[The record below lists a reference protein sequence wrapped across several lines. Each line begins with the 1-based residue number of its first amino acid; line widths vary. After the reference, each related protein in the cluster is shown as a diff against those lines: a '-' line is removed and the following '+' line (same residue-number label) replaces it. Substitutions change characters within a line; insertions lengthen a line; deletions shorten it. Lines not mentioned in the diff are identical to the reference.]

1 MNTNV
6 PLSSLSQ
13 QQQQQQSQ
21 QQFSVNN
28 SNNSN
33 QLDQQ
38 LPFDIDLFASN
49 PNFIMDGSA
58 SWATSV
64 FPDLDDAMLLQDLK
78 DENFDTLLESI
89 NLSDDHL
96 MADLTMDAFSSSAS
110 DLNLSS
116 SFDDSTCKQQQQ
128 QSFNVSNSTNGSGNT
143 QQFTAQ
149 NSSFGFS
156 QQPVQMNNNNSGENI
171 FNFVP
176 QQQQQKPF
184 AFNANAANQF
194 SFNFVDQQQQPQQI
208 QPQQTVQ
215 MITTASSSST
225 EEMKPDISQL
235 LLNNNSG
242 NNIVDNGA
250 NNNNQAVKAVQ
261 IVKPTL
267 QQQQQQAQQQNTS
280 ASQQQQIQQ
289 IQLSANAGQ
298 QQQLL
303 QQPQQQRLI
312 GINTDTGQTVFYQMP
327 PNVIFKEATE
337 DRKSPIQAQIAQMAQ
352 QQQQTQQ
359 QQQQQQPVQIALQTG
374 PNQLPQFVTI
384 LPANTGSGQKTILA
398 TNNLNSQQQQPT
410 FFTIPTANLQALQ
423 TNQQVKF
430 AIKPGQQQQQQPIF
444 ATTAAGPI
452 ILQSTKDGGSLVQL
466 ATTTEN
472 KVPIQRFNPAQQ
484 QNPKIILANNATD
497 VVKIAQQPQ
506 QQQQAKVSNA
516 NGKQQPQQQPINVNI
531 ASMMSMSSPSSSVGS
546 PQGSG
551 GQALVTIPE
560 KRSAHNAIEKR
571 YRSSINDKILELKN
585 LIAGPDAKLKKAVI
599 LRKVIDY
606 VAFLRRRNETLEK
619 EVEALKRLLKAA
631 NINIVNS
638 SVNSAPESNSVQQNP
653 SSPGG
658 YSAANSPSSASSA
671 SSPMSAASPA
681 SATTTT
687 EGRNSSSSG
696 LQAPAT
702 PPMNYND
709 PTRIVCFGLI
719 LSIIAFNPL
728 GSFMGNG
735 NSASSSSSSHEG
747 GNYASRTILSFM
759 NPEEIDA
766 ATWIRLL
773 NFSIMDVLIWAINI
787 AICYRFFTMAFR
799 KRTLNYSPAAHN
811 GNLSRAN
818 KYLASGDLKS
828 AKTHY
833 ELALEEINGTYRV
846 PRYFVPRALMLA
858 KALGKLVLNELYVG
872 AILRRHAQQELE
884 ETEGGTSTSTSNSK
898 TSATSNSSSNDK
910 EDLASK
916 ILCFIYCKLAMIEL
930 VERSGRLSM
939 TAYLYAF
946 EAVNEAF
953 TIESLDSSNS
963 SLSTSSAAQQQGH
976 RSMAYL
982 VTAILLK
989 NSSRYSLW
997 ARYFMHKAIR
1007 ASSRAI
1013 REDQFLMR
1021 PIGRRYFNK
1030 PYLTWSYVFEKP
1042 SIFIRTSA
1050 DVSSAMAF
1058 IGAKYRKYLIKK
1070 CILTLMNP
1078 RPGVSIVVV
1087 DSSEKDSK
1095 KDSKDSTTESS
1106 IANNRLSFLA
1116 LIDELEKNS
1125 VQYSDEISLWWSQV
1139 IRLAFYWITDNEA
1152 MANSVVVAF
1161 PPALRN
1167 NSLAISLLLT
1177 SCLRNYELRR
1187 SFEATAA
1194 NGGSGGQ
1201 YDDCYQQLL
1210 EAYQLLAVD
1219 WLLATRIKLWQAMMD
1234 FNGGSSSMI
1243 SSSSARARFI
1253 SSFRQ
1258 DLATL
1263 RYMVAGGLVP
1273 SAASKLYFYEGA
1285 YRLVAGTNPL
1295 VAQHYF
1301 SRALRKRGAGAGDS
1315 TSIICVNGSGS
1326 AVSSSNSLGISG
1338 SGGGGGEETSSL
1350 NDEHDWAG
1358 SLALAAAYLPAQCFS
1373 CEGERAGSAAE
1384 AEAIRGRYRR
1394 ARQIMT

>member
-1 MNTNV
+1 
-6 PLSSLSQ
+6 
-13 QQQQQQSQ
+13 
-21 QQFSVNN
+21 
-28 SNNSN
+28 
-33 QLDQQ
+33 
-38 LPFDIDLFASN
+38 
-49 PNFIMDGSA
+49 
-58 SWATSV
+58 
-64 FPDLDDAMLLQDLK
+64 
-78 DENFDTLLESI
+78 
-89 NLSDDHL
+89 
-96 MADLTMDAFSSSAS
+96 
-110 DLNLSS
+110 
-116 SFDDSTCKQQQQ
+116 
-128 QSFNVSNSTNGSGNT
+128 
-143 QQFTAQ
+143 
-149 NSSFGFS
+149 
-156 QQPVQMNNNNSGENI
+156 
-171 FNFVP
+171 
-176 QQQQQKPF
+176 
-184 AFNANAANQF
+184 
-194 SFNFVDQQQQPQQI
+194 
-208 QPQQTVQ
+208 
-215 MITTASSSST
+215 
-225 EEMKPDISQL
+225 
-235 LLNNNSG
+235 
-242 NNIVDNGA
+242 
-250 NNNNQAVKAVQ
+250 
-261 IVKPTL
+261 
-267 QQQQQQAQQQNTS
+267 
-280 ASQQQQIQQ
+280 
-289 IQLSANAGQ
+289 
-298 QQQLL
+298 
-303 QQPQQQRLI
+303 
-312 GINTDTGQTVFYQMP
+312 
-327 PNVIFKEATE
+327 
-337 DRKSPIQAQIAQMAQ
+337 
-352 QQQQTQQ
+352 
-359 QQQQQQPVQIALQTG
+359 
-374 PNQLPQFVTI
+374 
-384 LPANTGSGQKTILA
+384 
-398 TNNLNSQQQQPT
+398 
-410 FFTIPTANLQALQ
+410 
-423 TNQQVKF
+423 
-430 AIKPGQQQQQQPIF
+430 
-444 ATTAAGPI
+444 
-452 ILQSTKDGGSLVQL
+452 
-466 ATTTEN
+466 
-472 KVPIQRFNPAQQ
+472 
-484 QNPKIILANNATD
+484 
-497 VVKIAQQPQ
+497 
-506 QQQQAKVSNA
+506 
-516 NGKQQPQQQPINVNI
+516 
-531 ASMMSMSSPSSSVGS
+531 
-546 PQGSG
+546 
-551 GQALVTIPE
+551 
-560 KRSAHNAIEKR
+560 
-571 YRSSINDKILELKN
+571 
-585 LIAGPDAKLKKAVI
+585 
-599 LRKVIDY
+599 
-606 VAFLRRRNETLEK
+606 
-619 EVEALKRLLKAA
+619 
-631 NINIVNS
+631 
-638 SVNSAPESNSVQQNP
+638 
-653 SSPGG
+653 
-658 YSAANSPSSASSA
+658 
-671 SSPMSAASPA
+671 
-681 SATTTT
+681 
-687 EGRNSSSSG
+687 
-696 LQAPAT
+696 
-702 PPMNYND
+702 MNYND

-735 NSASSSSSSHEG
+735 NSPSSASSSSEG

-833 ELALEEINGTYRV
+833 ELALEEINGAYRV

-963 SLSTSSAAQQQGH
+963 SSSNSSAQQQGH

-1177 SCLRNYELRR
+1177 SCLRKYLHLKGEKILQLKNNNNSSNSNKNFRNYQLLLDRGSYELRR

-1234 FNGGSSSMI
+1234 FNGSGVIS

-1326 AVSSSNSLGISG
+1326 AVSTSNSLGISG
-1338 SGGGGGEETSSL
+1338 SGGGEETSSL